1 MSLLKIA
8 RMGHPVLRQDAR
20 TIEPEDI
27 EHLQGTI
34 DDMIETMHDASGI
47 GLAAPQVY
55 LPLRLIVFLPIDL
68 RSERV
73 PEPVVLINPEFEPL
87 SDDMVT
93 DWEGCLSIPDLRGK
107 VARYAQIRYTGLGP
121 DGEPISTEASGLHA
135 RVVQHEIDHLHATL
149 YLDRM
154 SDMKSLMFISET
166 RHHKE
171 DTGDD

>member
-1 MSLLKIA
+1 LSLLKIA

-20 TIEPEDI
+20 TIEPEEI

-68 RSERV
+68 RSEQV
-73 PEPVVLINPEFEPL
+73 PEPVGLINPEYEPL

-107 VARYAQIRYTGLGP
+107 VSRYAQIRYTGLGP

-154 SDMKSLMFISET
+154 SDMKSLMFVSET
-166 RHHKE
+166 RHHEE